1 MSKVNNASASRF
13 FYSFGT
19 VFLFAVLTI
28 CIINFTRDGRI
39 FEKTAAAVKTETSS
53 SSASATEGTIKID
66 TSRPKTSKKSSGK
79 TKPTSPNK
87 APAGA
92 DSSTVPP
99 ANPGEEP

>member
-1 MSKVNNASASRF
+1 MNKADKSSASRF

-39 FEKTAAAVKTETSS
+39 FEKATPVVKTETTSS
-53 SSASATEGTIKID
+53 SPSKTEGTIKID
-66 TSRPKTSKKSSGK
+66 TSVPKTPAKPSGK
-79 TKPTSPNK
+79 KQAKPSGQAK
-87 APAGA
+87 APTGA
-92 DSSTVPP
+92 AKP